1 MLEPSVANRLLA
13 LHNVRLVAVLH
24 DGHQVVLLGEP
35 QLQVLALAAVRE
47 DGHILASGLRL
58 HHHLHGDVLVGEVA
72 AGLALGI
79 ARATEQERCLLL
91 DAGLVG
97 LAHHL
102 EVGDAAQVV
111 MLNGLREVEGDVIAG
126 SQDAVL
132 GLWLPEQARAAGV
145 LDAR

>member
-1 MLEPSVANRLLA
+1 MGKER
-13 LHNVRLVAVLH
+13 H
-24 DGHQVVLLGEP
+24 
-35 QLQVLALAAVRE
+35 VLACVVRPDE
-47 DGHILASGLRL
+47 
-58 HHHLHGDVLVGEVA
+58 HLHADVLVGEVA

-111 MLNGLREVEGDVIAG
+111 MLNGLREVEGDVITG
-126 SQDAVL
+126 S
-132 GLWLPEQARAAGV
+132 
-145 LDAR
+145 